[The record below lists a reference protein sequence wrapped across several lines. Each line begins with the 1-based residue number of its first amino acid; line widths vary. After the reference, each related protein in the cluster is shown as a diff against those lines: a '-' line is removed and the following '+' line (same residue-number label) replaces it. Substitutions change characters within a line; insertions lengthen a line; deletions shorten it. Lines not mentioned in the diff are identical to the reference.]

1 MTANMPNDSD
11 VIADQYA
18 VHPYPEPIFNM
29 DEQIDRHNYVQG
41 SCPEKIWRKLFPDK
55 SYNASLDVLIAGCG
69 TNQAIYHALRF
80 PDSRHFA
87 IDVSDTSLNHVR
99 AMIKKYNL
107 KNLEVEKS
115 DIYSLSPSQ
124 SFDYVV
130 STGVIHHTNDPQ
142 ASLNRLVEVTRQ
154 TGALFIMVYANY
166 LRHGVYYLQDAFRYL
181 NVPSSSRGVAL
192 VRNLLNLLP
201 ADHYAFNYIRAAQN
215 SNGTRDLDFDAG
227 VIDTFLNARDV
238 AFDIYSL
245 SDLIKKSG
253 SFFQCWLDNSFYY
266 RDLINFDRE
275 EHLRQSYDNLN
286 PWQLAD
292 FTQKICPN
300 SGKFSFTLRKSPE
313 YEHIWFNA
321 EDLYANHFAY
331 KNPRLSDRAPPII
344 SENNGG
350 SIGGLGSEIS
360 LALEDRF
367 LWDSLGQEIAAVCT
381 NTLEKYDSAGL
392 RKQSEEDI
400 KYRLHRLWKR
410 GLVDFSLCS

>member
-1 MTANMPNDSD
+1 M
-11 VIADQYA
+11 
-18 VHPYPEPIFNM
+18 
-29 DEQIDRHNYVQG
+29 
-41 SCPEKIWRKLFPDK
+41 
-55 SYNASLDVLIAGCG
+55 
-69 TNQAIYHALRF
+69 
-80 PDSRHFA
+80 
-87 IDVSDTSLNHVR
+87 
-99 AMIKKYNL
+99 
-107 KNLEVEKS
+107 
-115 DIYSLSPSQ
+115 
-124 SFDYVV
+124 
-130 STGVIHHTNDPQ
+130 
-142 ASLNRLVEVTRQ
+142 
-154 TGALFIMVYANY
+154 
-166 LRHGVYYLQDAFRYL
+166 
-181 NVPSSSRGVAL
+181 
-192 VRNLLNLLP
+192 
-201 ADHYAFNYIRAAQN
+201 
-215 SNGTRDLDFDAG
+215 
-227 VIDTFLNARDV
+227 
-238 AFDIYSL
+238 
-245 SDLIKKSG
+245 
-253 SFFQCWLDNSFYY
+253 
-266 RDLINFDRE
+266 INFDRE
-275 EHLRQSYDNLN
+275 EDLRQSYDNLN

-367 LWDSLGQEIAAVCT
+367 LWDSLGQERAAVCT